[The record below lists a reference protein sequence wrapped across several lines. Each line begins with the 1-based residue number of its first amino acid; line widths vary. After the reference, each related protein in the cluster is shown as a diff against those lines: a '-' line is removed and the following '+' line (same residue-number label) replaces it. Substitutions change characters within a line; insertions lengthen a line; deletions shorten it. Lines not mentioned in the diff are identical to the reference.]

1 MFVSSLASDLGE
13 RMAIGGKLTLIGVLM
28 VFILLGVLVV
38 ILQIIDYISRKTA
51 NKPKKEKKKLWN
63 LLNIK
68 KTDKTVETTDTVEAG
83 RNEPAVADFDADGE
97 TVAAITAAVMA
108 MLSAEN
114 DGSDVKFIVRKIKK
128 LNYRR

>member
-28 VFILLGVLVV
+28 VFILLGILVV
-38 ILQIIDYISRKTA
+38 ILQIIDYISRKNA

-63 LLNIK
+63 LLNNNR
-68 KTDKTVETTDTVEAG
+68 TDKTDETAGTVETGRVEP
-83 RNEPAVADFDADGE
+83 EVADFDADGE

-114 DGSDVKFIVRKIKK
+114 DGSNVKFVVRKIKK